1 MNIQLLKSIALTLL
15 VRKNQSKLKNLLNLK
30 TSHSK
35 LYWILRTETMKEADF
50 KSLYFFSALL
60 KLFTKNN

>member
-15 VRKNQSKLKNLLNLK
+15 VRKNQSKL
-30 TSHSK
+30 K